1 MMDHIFILGLTGSD
15 ILSLV
20 GGAAALIVT
29 VIVWSALLPAE
40 SYAGRLR
47 ALEERRT
54 TLKHELLRRDRRSRR
69 IVATGVLRD
78 LLTRFDALKGE
89 TSAKAQRQLMMAG
102 FRGKDAIVIFLFL
115 KMCLPMAFG
124 LVASFLIYVL
134 KVWELSDLM
143 KPTSAI
149 GSVLLGWAAP
159 DLFLKNMAQRRRVV
173 IARALP
179 EGLDLL
185 TICVEAGLGLDAAL
199 TRVAKELRNLCAE
212 LSFELQLTA
221 IELTFLPDRQAALEN
236 LATRNDVPGIRGL
249 VNAFRQTE
257 KFGTPLAQSLKVLAA
272 EFRSERMMK
281 AEEKGA
287 RLPALLTVPLMV
299 FILPT
304 LFIVI
309 LGPSIISV
317 IDTMK

>member
-1 MMDHIFILGLTGSD
+1 MMDHVFFLGLTGAD
-15 ILSLV
+15 IVSLV
-20 GGAAALIVT
+20 GGVVALIVT
-29 VIVWSALLPAE
+29 LMVWGALLPAE
-40 SYAGRLR
+40 TYAGRLR
-47 ALEERRT
+47 ALEGRRT
-54 TLKHELLRRDRRSRR
+54 KLKHELLHRESRR
-69 IVATGVLRD
+69 VVATGILRD
-78 LLTRFDALKGE
+78 LLTRFDALKGDA
-89 TSAKAQRQLMMAG
+89 SAKAQQQLMSAG

-124 LVASFLIYVL
+124 LAASFLIYVL
-134 KVWELSDLM
+134 KVWDLSDLM
-143 KPTSAI
+143 KPTMAI
-149 GSVLLGWAAP
+149 GSVLLGWVAP
-159 DLFLKNMAQRRRVV
+159 DIFVKNVAQRRQTV

-199 TRVAKELRNLCAE
+199 ARVAKELRNLCAE

-221 IELTFLPDRQAALEN
+221 IELTFLPDRQLALEN
-236 LATRNDVPGIRGL
+236 LALRNDVPGVRGL

-287 RLPALLTVPLMV
+287 RLPALMVVPLMV

-309 LGPSIISV
+309 LGPAIINV
-317 IDTMK
+317 IDTMM